1 MQEYK
6 YIVWVGGVSVYVG
19 NIYDR
24 AREHYNTWVEDVE
37 SHTNNL
43 MNSEDVILEV
53 IDEVCI

>member
-19 NIYDR
+19 NFYDR

-53 IDEVCI
+53 IDEV